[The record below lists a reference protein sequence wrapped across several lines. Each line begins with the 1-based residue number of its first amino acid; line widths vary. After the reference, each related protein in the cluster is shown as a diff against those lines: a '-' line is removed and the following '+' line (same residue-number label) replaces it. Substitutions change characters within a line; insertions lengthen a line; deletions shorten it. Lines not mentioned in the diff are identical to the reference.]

1 MQRYEEWNL
10 EERGGKGESPYTVGE
25 ILVLIKI
32 RLSFIKVAVPLPVTL
47 SGSQISGDYE

>member
-47 SGSQISGDYE
+47 SGS